1 MPPLPAYVEMGEEN
15 VAGDQ
20 STEEET
26 VGRLV
31 LLVIALVLFHI
42 IACVSFYPA
51 CNMLLVRILQ
61 YKGRLGQ

>member
-20 STEEET
+20 GTEEET
-26 VGRLV
+26 VGRFV

-42 IACVSFYPA
+42 IACVSFPLMLY
-51 CNMLLVRILQ
+51 NM
-61 YKGRLGQ
+61 